1 MKVFSCDGK
10 KFLKCIKNVSTSYKS
25 VKQLC
30 EAQNPHVV
38 YCEQDSNCFYAKF
51 VRKTSK
57 EKEIVSILQNVLPSQ
72 HLVEFQPHEEI
83 LQTGE
88 TDIVFT
94 KAVDPLHDNIRTL
107 KDVLKYSPSLPPCIC
122 KSIMSQIIA
131 LLVLAQ
137 ETDSTFAH
145 NDLKADNILIT
156 KELSEEALVIGK
168 YKIHHQGVRVV
179 FIDVETV
186 TGSLFPPLDLSEV
199 PVEMQEQFGIDPTM
213 PWCSWTDL
221 HLVMLEFWTKI
232 KYFKPN
238 WMKEFQEFLS
248 ECMPLKVFT
257 TYKEGNSYMLSS
269 FNRLTKKGRNTINIL
284 IENKQGKNIQ
294 DVLTLS
300 YFTGIVDF
308 NI

>member
-10 KFLKCIKNVSTSYKS
+10 KFLKSVKNSAFSYKS

-30 EAQNPHVV
+30 EAQHPHVV
-38 YCEQDSNCFYAKF
+38 YCEQESNCFYAKF

-57 EKEIVSILQNVLPSQ
+57 EKEIVGILQNVFPSQ
-72 HLVEFQPHEEI
+72 HLVEFLPYEEI
-83 LQTGE
+83 LSTGE
-88 TDIVFT
+88 NDIVFT
-94 KAVDPLHDNIRTL
+94 KAVVPLHADIRTV
-107 KDVLKYSPSLPPCIC
+107 KDVLKYSPTLPLGIC
-122 KSIMSQIIA
+122 KSILSQIIA

-137 ETDSTFAH
+137 EKDAKFAH
-145 NDLKADNILIT
+145 NDLKADNILVT
-156 KELSEEALVIGK
+156 KEESEEPLVIGK

-179 FIDVETV
+179 LIDVETV

-199 PVEMQEQFGIDPTM
+199 PPSMQEQFGLDPSM

-232 KYFKPN
+232 GYFKPN
-238 WMKEFQEFLS
+238 WMQEFQVFLS

-269 FNRLTKKGRNTINIL
+269 FNRLTKKGRNTVNIL
-284 IENKQGKNIQ
+284 IENQQGKDIQ
-294 DVLTLS
+294 ELLQLS
-300 YFTGIVDF
+300 FFEGIAET
-308 NI
+308 